1 MAVLQTQKKEESMVS
16 KKRAAKSAKA
26 AAKAPAKVAAKTP
39 VKAAAKVAEK
49 PMPKA
54 EMPAVMAK
62 PGMCCGTTAE
72 AGCPCCMGCHV
83 LGLFTS
89 KATWAALA
97 LTAVIIVGFEMFW
110 HSQILMS
117 RYLETANLWLPQDQM
132 NPGFFIAG
140 QLGIAVVFTVLF
152 RLAYRGTGLL
162 EGVKLGVLIMAPLA
176 IALLYV
182 AGSQAIPADI
192 LQMWALGY
200 VLQGIMAG
208 VACASLLKGASC
220 CGKSC

>member
-1 MAVLQTQKKEESMVS
+1 MVS
-16 KKRAAKSAKA
+16 KKRAAKPAKA
-26 AAKAPAKVAAKTP
+26 AAKAPVKVAAKAP
-39 VKAAAKVAEK
+39 VKAAAKVAAK

-54 EMPAVMAK
+54 EMPAAMAK
-62 PGMCCGTTAE
+62 PEMCCSTSSG

-97 LTAVIIVGFEMFW
+97 LTAVIIAGLEMFW

-117 RYLETANLWLPQDQM
+117 RYLETANLWLPQEQM
-132 NPGFFIAG
+132 NPWLFFVG
-140 QLGIAVVFTVLF
+140 QMGIAVVFTVLF
-152 RLAYRGTGLL
+152 RLAYRGMGLL

-176 IALLYV
+176 IAQLYV

-200 VLQGIMAG
+200 VLQGIIAG
-208 VACASLLKGASC
+208 MACASLLKGASC